1 MRNLEKIESFI
12 KDINEFET
20 KIKYTFKNL
29 SYLFIALTHSS
40 YANENK
46 DAKLKSNERLEF
58 LGDAVLNIV
67 ISEKIFTNYSKLA
80 EGELTK
86 MRATIV
92 CEHSLMKCATQ
103 IEIGKYLLLGK
114 GEELS
119 GGRTRASIL
128 SDALEALI
136 GAIYLD
142 GGLKNAKSF
151 VYELMSQTVEE
162 SGSGMIFM
170 DYKSQLQELIQKK
183 SEDKIT
189 YEIIE
194 EKGPDHNK
202 IFVSRLMIAEE
213 VFGTGEGKTKKEA
226 EQNAAKAALKRIEK

>member
-12 KDINEFET
+12 KNISQFEE
-20 KIKYTFKNL
+20 KISYSFKNL
-29 SYLFIALTHSS
+29 SNLFIALTHSS

-46 DAKLKSNERLEF
+46 EEKLKSNERLEF

-67 ISEKIFTNYSKLA
+67 ITEKIFTNYSGLA

-86 MRATIV
+86 MRASIV
-92 CEHSLMKCATQ
+92 CEPSLMKCANQ

-119 GGRTRASIL
+119 GGRIRASIL
-128 SDALEALI
+128 SDAMEALI

-142 GGLKNAKSF
+142 GGLKNAKRF
-151 VYELMSQTVEE
+151 VYDVMSKTVEE
-162 SGSGMIFM
+162 SSNGMIFM

-183 SEDKIT
+183 SDEKIT
-189 YEIIE
+189 YQIIE

-202 IFVSRLMIAEE
+202 IFVSQLKIDET
-213 VFGTGEGKTKKEA
+213 VFGVGEGKTKKEA
-226 EQNAAKAALKRIEK
+226 EQNAAKEALKKIGG

>member
-12 KDINEFET
+12 KNINEFEG
-20 KIKYTFKNL
+20 KINYTFKNL
-29 SYLFIALTHSS
+29 SNLFVALTHSS

-46 DAKLKSNERLEF
+46 EAKLKSNERLEF

-67 ISEKIFTNYSKLA
+67 ISEKIFTNYSGLA

-92 CEHSLMKCATQ
+92 CEQSLMKCANK

-128 SDALEALI
+128 ADAMEALI

-151 VYELMSQTVEE
+151 VYALMSQTVED

-170 DYKSQLQELIQKK
+170 DYKSQLQELIQKTR
-183 SEDKIT
+183 EDKIT
-189 YEIIE
+189 YEIID

-202 IFVSRLMIAEE
+202 IFVSQLKIGLE

-226 EQNAAKAALKRIEK
+226 EQNAANSALKKIE